1 MFLIDSSTCISI
13 LRNRL
18 PRAAERLREG
28 PIDRLAISSISAAE
42 LYHGAAKSGD
52 PTREIRKIQDLLT
65 LIHSVEFGSSAA
77 ISYGFVRSVLERKG
91 QLIGQLDMLIA
102 AHALAEGATV
112 VTHNTR
118 EFMRVPGLAVE
129 DWTK

>member
-1 MFLIDSSTCISI
+1 VFLIDSSTCISI

-28 PIDRLAISSISAAE
+28 PIDHLAISSISAAE
-42 LYHGAAKSGD
+42 LYHCAAKSRD
-52 PTREIRKIQDLLT
+52 PQREIRKIQDLLT
-65 LIHSVEFGSSAA
+65 LIHSVDFGSNAA
-77 ISYGFVRSVLERKG
+77 ISYGFVRSVLERRG

-102 AHALAEGATV
+102 AHALAEGAIV

-118 EFMRVPGLAVE
+118 EFMRVPGLVVE